1 MKNYAAGI
9 LTGTL
14 MAINLIAPAFAQS
27 TGNNTK
33 PLYRATPTRI
43 NDLVHT
49 KLDVRFD
56 YAKQYLYGKEWVTI
70 KPHFY
75 PTDSLRLDAK
85 GMDIKNISVVK
96 AGKNVPLKYS
106 YDEQSLAIRL
116 DKTYTNTESYTIYI
130 DYTAK
135 PNELKTKGSA
145 AINDAKGLY
154 FINPLGTEKD
164 KPTQIWTQGETESSS
179 AWFPT
184 IDRTEQK
191 TTDEISMTV
200 PAKYVTLSNGRLA
213 AQKRN
218 TDGTRTDTWKME
230 LPHAPYLFMMAVGD
244 FKIYKDKWRD
254 KEVSY
259 YLEPKYAPYAKEIF
273 GQTPEQIEF
282 FSKTLGVD
290 YPWNKYS
297 QIVVRDY
304 VSGAMENT
312 TATLHG
318 AYVQLTP
325 RELID
330 ANYDA
335 GRSTIAHELF
345 HQWFG
350 DYVTA
355 ESWSNLTV
363 NESFAD
369 FSEILWAEHKYGPD
383 EADAH
388 SYTAMLSYLRDPDNK
403 AKNLVR
409 FNYDDKED
417 MFDAVTYQKG
427 GRILNMLRNY
437 LGKDAFYK
445 GLNIYLKTNA
455 FKNGEAQQLR
465 LALEQASGRDLNWFF
480 NQWYYGAG
488 NPELKIGY
496 KWDEA
501 SKTQTVY
508 LQQVQAGQTFILP
521 MAIDIYANG
530 KKERHQVWMNNAS
543 DTLTFKVASK
553 PDLVNV
559 DGDKVLLA
567 EKSESKKLTEYV
579 YQYFNAPLYLDR
591 FEAMDAA
598 IAVQNDKEAQR
609 VLIAALKDKYYG
621 LRIKA
626 IKALDM
632 KNDDVRNAAQPIL
645 ISLAQTDGNTLV
657 RAAALNVLGALKAS
671 GNMNLFKQSLTS
683 QSYAVQGAALNS
695 IALIDP
701 AQGFE
706 LAKTYEKDNRGALTA
721 ALIQIYAINGTAAQW
736 PFVYDQFD
744 NADIQTKVTLVR
756 GFAGMIA
763 RVNNSAYAK
772 QGIAQIKA
780 MGVKYNSLATPI
792 SGLLQ
797 SLKQPLSAQNDTA
810 SIQAID
816 AAVKEITAK
825 YKVDNI
831 CAMKKTLFLMLTAV
845 AFKLSAQTPKTKA
858 DTGKKQHNL
867 PMVIPPGNMP
877 MRVIVPKY
885 NAPMPVVKP
894 DSNNKAN
901 KSNVQSKSR

>member
-1 MKNYAAGI
+1 MIKKNYAAGI
-9 LTGTL
+9 IIGILLATVSITP
-14 MAINLIAPAFAQS
+14 AKAQQTTTSAP
-27 TGNNTK
+27 
-33 PLYRATPTRI
+33 PVYRATSTRI
-43 NDLVHT
+43 NDLIHT

-85 GMDIKNISVVK
+85 GMDIKNLSLVQN
-96 AGKNVPLKYS
+96 GKNVPLKYT
-106 YDEQSLAIRL
+106 YDSLTLAIKL
-116 DKTYTNTESYTIYI
+116 DKTYSNNEKYTIYI
-130 DYTAK
+130 DYTSK
-135 PNELKTKGSA
+135 PNQLKVKGSA

-213 AQKRN
+213 AQKLN
-218 TDGTRTDTWKME
+218 ADGTRTDTWKME
-230 LPHAPYLFMMAVGD
+230 LPHSPYLFMMAVGD

-273 GQTPEQIEF
+273 GQTPELIDF
-282 FSKTLGVD
+282 YSKTLGID

-318 AYVQLTP
+318 EYVQLTH
-325 RELID
+325 RELLD
-330 ANYDA
+330 AYYDQ

-369 FSEILWAEHKYGPD
+369 FSEMLWAEHKYGQD

-388 SYTAMLSYLRDPDNK
+388 SYSAMLSYLRDPDNK
-403 AKNLVR
+403 TKNLVR
-409 FNYDDKED
+409 FYYDDKED
-417 MFDAVTYQKG
+417 MFDAVTYNKG

-455 FKNGEAQQLR
+455 FKAGEAQQLR
-465 LALEQASGRDLNWFF
+465 LALEEASGRDLNWFF

-488 NPELKIGY
+488 NPELKITY
-496 KWDEA
+496 KWDEGT
-501 SKTQTVY
+501 KTQTVY
-508 LQQVQAGQTFILP
+508 LQQLQKGQTFTLP
-521 MAIDIYANG
+521 MAVDIYVNG
-530 KKERHQVWMNNAS
+530 KKERHLVWMRRAA
-543 DTLTFKVASK
+543 DTLTFKTTSK

-567 EKSESKKLTEYV
+567 EKSDNKTLSEYV

-591 FEAMDAA
+591 FEAIDAA
-598 IAVQNDKEAQR
+598 LAVQNDKEAQR

-626 IKALDM
+626 IKGLNMA
-632 KNDDVRNAAQPIL
+632 NDDVRNAAQSIL
-645 ISLAQTDGNTLV
+645 TSLAQTDDNTLV
-657 RAAALNVLGALKAS
+657 RAAALNILAKLKVP
-671 GNMNLFKQSLTS
+671 GNMPLFKQALNSE
-683 QSYAVQGAALNS
+683 SYAVQGAAL
-695 IALIDP
+695 IGIVALDP
-701 AQGFE
+701 AQGFT
-706 LAKTYEKDNRGALTA
+706 LAKNYEKDTRGALTA
-721 ALIQIYAINGTAAQW
+721 AIIHVYATNGSADQW
-736 PFVYDQFD
+736 PFVYDAFD
-744 NADIQTKVTLVR
+744 KADIQTKVTLVR
-756 GFAGMIA
+756 EFAGMIV
-763 RVNNSAYAK
+763 RVNNSAYAQ
-772 QGIAQIKA
+772 QGIAQVKD
-780 MGVKYNSLATPI
+780 MGVKYKSLATAI

-797 SLKQPLSAQNDTA
+797 SLKAPLTQHNDTA
-810 SIQAID
+810 SVQAID
-816 AAVKEITAK
+816 EAVKE
-825 YKVDNI
+825 
-831 CAMKKTLFLMLTAV
+831 L
-845 AFKLSAQTPKTKA
+845 
-858 DTGKKQHNL
+858 
-867 PMVIPPGNMP
+867 GN
-877 MRVIVPKY
+877 K
-885 NAPMPVVKP
+885 
-894 DSNNKAN
+894 
-901 KSNVQSKSR
+901 